1 MEQMIISDES
11 YNRLLEAI
19 FPIITSK
26 GLKATT
32 MDNVAASLS
41 MSKRTLYE
49 IFGSKS
55 EMLSAVIRYFHG
67 RHQRLLER
75 IFESSDSVMEAMYRV
90 LLLNKKAMREFSV
103 EFFRDMD
110 SYYKELRDLYESE
123 SKGWNENL
131 MTTIRLGVEQGVFRE
146 DVNYPITLRMMRI
159 QMESLKRMEEFF
171 PPDVRLQDALDT
183 IIVGFLRSIAS
194 QKGMEILDEIR
205 KRDPYKEE
213 QSGYSNKQHSHL

>member
-1 MEQMIISDES
+1 MEQISISEES

-19 FPIITSK
+19 FPIITSN

-32 MDNVAASLS
+32 MDSVAASLS

-55 EMLSAVIRYFHG
+55 EMLSAVIRYFHE
-67 RHQRLLER
+67 RHKRVVER
-75 IFESSDSVMEAMYRV
+75 IFVTSNSVMEAIYRV
-90 LLLNKKAMREFSV
+90 LLINKKAMREFSV

-123 SKGWNENL
+123 SKGWNEN
-131 MTTIRLGVEQGVFRE
+131 MMYAINLGVEQGVFRK

-171 PPDVRLQDALDT
+171 PPDVKLQDALDT

-194 QKGMEILDEIR
+194 PKGMEILDDIR
-205 KRDPYKEE
+205 KKE
-213 QSGYSNKQHSHL
+213 LCID